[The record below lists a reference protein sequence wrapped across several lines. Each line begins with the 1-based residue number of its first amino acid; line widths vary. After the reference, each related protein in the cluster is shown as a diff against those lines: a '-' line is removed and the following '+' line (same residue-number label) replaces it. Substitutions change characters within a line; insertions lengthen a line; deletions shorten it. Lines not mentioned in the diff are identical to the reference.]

1 MSSASCILAIGTANP
16 SNCILQSNF
25 PDYYFRVTNT
35 QHSTDIIPNFTRI
48 CKHICCENSKIKKR
62 YLHLT
67 EHLIEKHPNLASYMA
82 PSLDVRQDM
91 VVVEVPKLGKEA
103 ATKAIKE
110 WGQPKSKI
118 THLIFSTSTGAH
130 MPGADYQLTKLMG
143 LDPSINRFMIYQQGC
158 FGGGT
163 GLRLAKDIAEN
174 NRAARVLVVWSEIT
188 TIGFRGPPPDFE
200 SDISTL
206 VGQAIFGDGAAAVIV
221 GSDPDLEIEKPLFEL
236 VSAAQ
241 TIVPDSVGAI
251 EGFTREAGLVYFL
264 SKRLPDLVSKNV
276 EKCLT
281 EAFGALGLS
290 LDWNLIFWAV
300 HPGGPKILD
309 KIEMELNLEAHKL
322 RATRHVLAEYGNMW
336 SGSVIFVLDEMRKKS
351 MENGLGTTGE
361 GLEWGVL
368 LGFGPGLTVETV
380 VLRSV
385 TID

>member
-48 CKHICCENSKIKKR
+48 CENSKIKKR

-67 EHLIEKHPNLASYMA
+67 EHLIEKHPNLASYIA
-82 PSLDVRQDM
+82 PSLDIRQDM
-91 VVVEVPKLGKEA
+91 MVVEVPKLGKEA

-118 THLIFSTSTGAH
+118 TH
-130 MPGADYQLTKLMG
+130 
-143 LDPSINRFMIYQQGC
+143 
-158 FGGGT
+158 
-163 GLRLAKDIAEN
+163 
-174 NRAARVLVVWSEIT
+174 
-188 TIGFRGPPPDFE
+188 
-200 SDISTL
+200 
-206 VGQAIFGDGAAAVIV
+206 
-221 GSDPDLEIEKPLFEL
+221 
-236 VSAAQ
+236 
-241 TIVPDSVGAI
+241 VGAI

-290 LDWNLIFWAV
+290 LNWNSIFWAV

-309 KIEMELNLEAHKL
+309 KIEMELNLEAQKL